1 MGLTKRII
9 PCLDVRDGK
18 TVKGINFVNIKTV
31 GDPVELAAIYT
42 EMGADELVFLD
53 ITATN
58 EKRKTMSELV
68 SRIAQK
74 INIPFAVG
82 GGIGSIDDVSHIL
95 ACGADKVSI
104 NTAAVLNP
112 NLIADAAK
120 QFGSQRIVLAIDT
133 DFADN
138 DWYVYINGGEVKTDI
153 KAVDWA
159 KKCVDLG
166 AGEILLTS
174 VQHDGT
180 KDGYALDITRDIA
193 EAVQVPV
200 VASGGAGTMQHFLD
214 VFREGKADAALA
226 ASIFHFN
233 EIAIP
238 DLKKYLRANGIKVR
252 I

>member
-1 MGLTKRII
+1 MSSTKRII
-9 PCLDVRDGK
+9 PCLDFRGGS

-31 GDPVELAAIYT
+31 GDPVELAAIYA

-58 EKRKTMSELV
+58 EKRKTLSEYV
-68 SRIAQK
+68 TRIAQR

-95 ACGADKVSI
+95 QCGADKVSI

-112 NLIADAAK
+112 NLITDAAK

-133 DFADN
+133 DFVDN
-138 DWYVYINGGEVKTDI
+138 DWYVYINGGEVKTEI

-159 KKCVDLG
+159 KQGVDLG

-174 VQHDGT
+174 IQHDGT
-180 KDGYALDITRDIA
+180 KDGYALDITRAVA
-193 EAVQVPV
+193 EAVQAPV

-214 VFREGKADAALA
+214 AFCEGKADAALA
-226 ASIFHFN
+226 ASVFHFS
-233 EIAIP
+233 EISIP
-238 DLKKYLRANGIKVR
+238 ELKKYLKENGINVR